1 MRPICAGLGALCL
14 AWILAAQAPPPQLP
28 QDHPEVAP
36 AQSRQAAADL
46 TERLRPAEAGLS
58 SNPVPRRNLIDDFIF
73 GKMEKDGVPHA
84 PLATDSEFFRR
95 IHLDLTGRTPKDDEL
110 RAFLADPDPDK
121 RDKLV
126 DRLVNS
132 RPYEARWTYF
142 FGDMFQSVS
151 NRVGVDGKNVFHKWL
166 MDNVHL
172 DRSYKAMVE
181 DMLTANAISNWYD
194 GRVGYVIR
202 WVVIGANCE
211 DEIHEDTSD
220 ELAIN
225 AVKHFLGVDLSCVSC
240 HDGKNHLEKINLW
253 LSQRKREELWQT
265 AAFFANT
272 RVLRRTERSNAQ
284 DEYSVD
290 DEGPGYDA
298 TAATVVRVPR
308 NGKPGL
314 VPPIF
319 MFNGKPADSSSHPRP
334 QLARMLTSDPQF
346 ARTAVNMLWKEMFG
360 TGIVDPPFA
369 FDLARLDP
377 KNPPPA
383 PWTLQPTHPELLE
396 ALAQYFRDNNHS
408 LKSVLKLIAKS
419 SAYQLSSRFSGEW
432 KASYAPYF
440 ARKFVR
446 RMKAEEIHDSL
457 VNATNLTTDIPIR
470 GLDLRVKFAMEGF
483 DPNDARGGTV
493 AGGRSGPL
501 EDVRIFLES
510 FGQTNRMAMARN
522 NDGSITQAILLM
534 NSPFV
539 LKQVKAE
546 KNSFLA
552 GLLADAKLSDEE
564 RIGRLFQRFLIRNA
578 TPEEVSQAKDVVKS
592 GDKGWEDL
600 QWLLVNKV
608 EFVHNF

>member
-1 MRPICAGLGALCL
+1 MRVILCGLGVLSIVL
-14 AWILAAQAPPPQLP
+14 TVAAQGPQLP
-28 QDHPEVAP
+28 ADHPEVSPGKNGQTA
-36 AQSRQAAADL
+36 AQL
-46 TERLRPAEAGLS
+46 TEALRPSGGARATAPIALK
-58 SNPVPRRNLIDDFIF
+58 NLIDEFIF
-73 GKMEKDGVPHA
+73 SKMEKDGIPHA
-84 PLATDSEFFRR
+84 PLASDEEFFRR

-110 RAFLADPDPDK
+110 VAFLQDKDPQK
-121 RDKLV
+121 RDRLI
-126 DRLVNS
+126 DRLADS
-132 RPYEARWTYF
+132 RPYEARWAYH

-166 MDNVHL
+166 LDNVHL
-172 DRSYKAMVE
+172 DRSHKSMVE

-211 DEIHEDTSD
+211 EEIHEDTSD
-220 ELAIN
+220 ELAVN
-225 AVKHFLGVDLSCVSC
+225 AVKHFLGVDMSCVSC

-265 AAFFANT
+265 AAFFAQT

-290 DEGPGYDA
+290 DEGPGYDS
-298 TAATVVRVPR
+298 AAVTVVRVPR
-308 NGKPGL
+308 NGKNGKIEPKF
-314 VPPIF
+314 V
-319 MFNGKPADSSSHPRP
+319 FNGKAADPSTHPRP

-360 TGIVDPPFA
+360 TGIVDPPFD
-369 FDLARLDP
+369 FDLARIDP

-383 PWTLQPTHPELLE
+383 PWTLQPSHPELLE
-396 ALAQYFRDNNHS
+396 ALAQYFRDSNHS

-419 SAYQLSSRFSGEW
+419 STYQLSSRFGGEW
-432 KASYAPYF
+432 KESYAPYF

-470 GLDLRVKFAMEGF
+470 GLDLKVKFAMEGF

-493 AGGRSGPL
+493 AGGRVNPL
-501 EDVRIFLES
+501 EDARIFLES
-510 FGQTNRMAMARN
+510 FGQTNRMAMTRN

-539 LKQVKAE
+539 LKQVKKE
-546 KNSFLA
+546 KGSFLE
-552 GLLADAKLSDEE
+552 GLLADTKLQDEE
-564 RIGRLFQRFLIRNA
+564 RISRLFRRFLIRNP
-578 TPEEVSQAKDVVKS
+578 TPEEVAESKDVVKS
-592 GDKGWEDL
+592 RASGWEDL
-600 QWLLVNKV
+600 QWLLVNRV